1 MPCLHSRGITAS
13 ESPLFSLTAH
23 CLCSV
28 AWCFTGVL
36 WRFSSREVWTV
47 KWGVVCFFQLV
58 LIRSELCVLG
68 PPLVLRKHCKKRNKT
83 AFSVKV
89 VQVCLIGNSR
99 TVFYI
104 ESVRAIKQHC
114 GWSLRWDNWH
124 IDIEFNTH
132 SESCI
137 YTVCVNLLRTYLD
150 YMLSYFT
157 SHYCNAKYANNI

>member
-1 MPCLHSRGITAS
+1 MPCLHSRGIMAS
-13 ESPLFSLTAH
+13 ESLLFSLTAQ

-58 LIRSELCVLG
+58 LIRSELCVLV

-89 VQVCLIGNSR
+89 VKVFCLIGNSR
-99 TVFYI
+99 TMFYI

-132 SESCI
+132 SERCR
-137 YTVCVNLLRTYLD
+137 YTVCVD
-150 YMLSYFT
+150 YMLPYFT
-157 SHYCNAKYANNI
+157 NNLSLL